1 MVEEGI
7 PEYIRQVVD
16 NKFNATQPK
25 KLDRTLDKIDFL
37 DFTHYNA
44 IITDKKNWEPIFSD
58 IFTDKTVVETN
69 LESLRVFKKNLYD
82 GKVTPEE
89 MSNYTLFIYTISSY
103 FAKGFNIFLSYS
115 TLDTDYFRVKEV
127 AKRLESY
134 PRIKKVLFWEED
146 SQENIVVYM
155 EKALQMSKVF
165 IFFCSQKAVKS
176 KAVADEWQAAF
187 QMRKK
192 GLLKIV
198 PVYEKEEL
206 IPNLLMPLLN
216 VKYTKDDFDG
226 FIQKLHDEILR

>member
-1 MVEEGI
+1 
-7 PEYIRQVVD
+7 
-16 NKFNATQPK
+16 
-25 KLDRTLDKIDFL
+25 
-37 DFTHYNA
+37 
-44 IITDKKNWEPIFSD
+44 
-58 IFTDKTVVETN
+58 
-69 LESLRVFKKNLYD
+69 VFKSNLYA
-82 GKVTPEE
+82 GNVTPEE

-103 FAKGFNIFLSYS
+103 FARGFNIFVSYS
-115 TLDTDYFRVKEV
+115 TLDTDYFRIKEV

-134 PRIKKVLFWEED
+134 PRINKVLFWEED

-155 EKALQMSKVF
+155 EKTLSISKVF
-165 IFFCSQKAVKS
+165 VFFCSENAVKS

-192 GLLKIV
+192 GMMKIV

-226 FIQKLHDEILR
+226 FIQKLHSEILR